1 MSHYEIQY
9 NLGQNAWAGNA
20 LRPRGEDGWTTSLNF
35 EPNYYDTAEEA
46 FAELAT
52 SSRNTEYASEDYYR
66 VVRLEVA
73 EVIPRPAPPKP
84 PESTEWEEGGQYA
97 MAGCYI
103 PENSSAYPFTV
114 KATDA
119 SGTAYIEFPDG
130 RIQSKDRELREF
142 YVKV

>member
-1 MSHYEIQY
+1 MSYYEIQY
-9 NLGQNAWAGNA
+9 NLGQNAWGDNPNA
-20 LRPRGEDGWTTSLNF
+20 GWTTSLNF
-35 EPNYYDTAEEA
+35 ELNNYDTAEEA

-52 SSRNTEYASEDYYR
+52 SSRNSEYASEDHYR

-73 EVIPRPAPPKP
+73 EVIPRPAPPAPPKP

-97 MAGCYI
+97 MAGRYT

-114 KATDA
+114 KAIDA
-119 SGTAYIEFPDG
+119 SGTAYIEYPDG
-130 RIQSKDRELREF
+130 RIQSKDRELRQF